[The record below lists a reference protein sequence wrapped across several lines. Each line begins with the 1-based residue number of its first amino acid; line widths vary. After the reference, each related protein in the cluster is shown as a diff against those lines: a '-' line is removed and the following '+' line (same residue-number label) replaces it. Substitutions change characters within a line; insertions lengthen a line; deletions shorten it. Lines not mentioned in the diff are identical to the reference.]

1 MSELDNSQP
10 GGIPVTRIV
19 GMLVGALLLAM
30 TLILPA
36 PAGMSDAAW
45 KASGLMLLLA
55 AWWSTEALPIPA
67 TSLLP
72 IVLIPALGLGT
83 VAQATAPYANQV
95 IFLFMGGFVLGLAM
109 QRWNLHKRIALAVL
123 LAVGS
128 KPANQIG
135 GFMIATAFISMWVSN
150 TATAIMM
157 LPIGLSVVSMYD
169 GDQPEAV
176 RKYAVA
182 LLLGIAYAASIGG
195 IGTLIG
201 TPPNAL
207 LAGFLSSE
215 YDIQIGFAQW
225 MLIGVPIALT
235 MLWWSGSCC
244 PGRTSA

>member
-1 MSELDNSQP
+1 GGRSDVPVGSLVVNRSDSDP
-10 GGIPVTRIV
+10 GH
-19 GMLVGALLLAM
+19 
-30 TLILPA
+30 LPA
-36 PAGMSDAAW
+36 ADRTGPRAWPGHCCPGYDPLCQPHHFPVHGRLCSGTGHAALE
-45 KASGLMLLLA
+45 S
-55 AWWSTEALPIPA
+55 
-67 TSLLP
+67 
-72 IVLIPALGLGT
+72 
-83 VAQATAPYANQV
+83 AQAHRTE
-95 IFLFMGGFVLGLAM
+95 
-109 QRWNLHKRIALAVL
+109 RIAGGGQQA
-123 LAVGS
+123 S
-128 KPANQIG
+128 HQIG
-135 GFMIATAFISMWVSN
+135 GFMIATAFLSMWVSN

-235 MLWWSGSCC
+235 MLVVVWFMLSRKDFGL
-244 PGRTSA
+244 